1 MTKRKDPADFA
12 QDSRSPFAMTGRI
25 CARRPGA
32 AVRNGEGGVM
42 DLHCCDDCIR
52 AAGIRPKTP
61 ADSGV
66 RSLPCA
72 ICGHY
77 GIGSAMPTDRGQWG
91 CLKITARKGEEA

>member
-1 MTKRKDPADFA
+1 
-12 QDSRSPFAMTGRI
+12 
-25 CARRPGA
+25 
-32 AVRNGEGGVM
+32 M

-91 CLKITARKGEEA
+91 CLTIPARTGEGAG